1 MTNKHDGHN
10 VLHLLVHRGHLGTL
24 NQVVSKDDW
33 LATAQIRQHGHK
45 HVLLIGMREQ
55 TRQGEVS
62 WHEISNSTRRFADFF
77 SF

>member
-1 MTNKHDGHN
+1 M
-10 VLHLLVHRGHLGTL
+10 LHLLVHRGHLGTL

-45 HVLLIGMREQ
+45 HVLVIGMRER

-62 WHEISNSTRRFADFF
+62 WYEISNSTRCFADFF

>member
-1 MTNKHDGHN
+1 MMNITCYTCWFI
-10 VLHLLVHRGHLGTL
+10 VATLGL
-24 NQVVSKDDW
+24 NQMVSKDDW

-45 HVLLIGMREQ
+45 HVLVIGMRER

-62 WHEISNSTRRFADFF
+62 WHEISNSTRCFADFF

>member
-1 MTNKHDGHN
+1 MTNKHDEHI

-45 HVLLIGMREQ
+45 HVLVIGMRER

-62 WHEISNSTRRFADFF
+62 WYEISNSTRCFADFF

>member
-1 MTNKHDGHN
+1 MTNKHDEHN
-10 VLHLLVHRGHLGTL
+10 MLHLLVHRGHLGTL
-24 NQVVSKDDW
+24 NQMVSKDDW

-45 HVLLIGMREQ
+45 HVFVIGMRER

-62 WHEISNSTRRFADFF
+62 WHEISNSTRCFADFF

>member
-1 MTNKHDGHN
+1 M
-10 VLHLLVHRGHLGTL
+10 LHLLVHGGHLGTL

-45 HVLLIGMREQ
+45 HVLVIGMRER

-62 WHEISNSTRRFADFF
+62 WHEISNSTRCFADFF